1 MSAQLYIY
9 GIHSVLHPLQNEP
22 GSIVEI
28 WIKES
33 RRDARLQQIFA
44 LAHQHHILVHACQVG
59 ELDSLSQNGNHQGV
73 VALQRSIQEYSETEL
88 EHSQLQR
95 DSALLLALDG
105 VQDPYNLGACM
116 RTAEA
121 AGVAGII
128 IPKNRAAG
136 LTPTVIKVAS
146 GAAGH
151 LPIYRVTNL
160 VRTLQALKDQGY
172 WIMGADA
179 CAEQLLYAVEMT
191 APFLCLVLGGEGK
204 GLRRLTRENCDHLV
218 KIPMVGKVESLN
230 VSVATAICI
239 YEALRQRRAQEMV

>member
-1 MSAQLYIY
+1 MAAQLYIY

-22 GSIVEI
+22 GTIVEI

-33 RRDARLQQIFA
+33 RRDARLQQIFG
-44 LAHQHHILVHACQVG
+44 LANQHRILVHTCQAD
-59 ELDSLSQNGNHQGV
+59 ELDSLSQGGNHQGV

-88 EHSQLQR
+88 EHSKLQR

-128 IPKNRAAG
+128 IPKNRATG

-172 WIMGADA
+172 WVMGADA

-239 YEALRQRRAQEMV
+239 YEALRQRHAREMV